1 MEEDISRKVVLVLV
15 IVAVVISILST
26 ILVLN
31 SVYRINAVPL
41 SRGGQAEPL
50 PEGEASAVAR
60 LSVGHVTAAAPPIS
74 VSTGRVRLNV
84 IK

>member
-1 MEEDISRKVVLVLV
+1 MEEDISKKAVLVLV

-26 ILVLN
+26 TLVLN

-41 SRGGQAEPL
+41 SRGGQAEP
-50 PEGEASAVAR
+50 PKGEASAVAR
-60 LSVGHVTAAAPPIS
+60 LSVGQATAVAPPMS